1 MGPMERLAS
10 CEGFDWD
17 AGNREKNW
25 NKHGVSTGECEE
37 VFFNQPLV
45 VAGDEGHSEREER
58 FFALGHADAGR
69 MLFVVFTIRGSLVRV
84 ISARD
89 MSRKERKVYG
99 TL

>member
-1 MGPMERLAS
+1 MEPTERLAS

-17 AGNREKNW
+17 AGNHEKNRI
-25 NKHGVSTGECEE
+25 KHGVSAGECEE

-45 VAGDEGHSEREER
+45 VAADEGHSQREER
-58 FFALGHADAGR
+58 FFALGHADGGR
-69 MLFVVFTIRGSLVRV
+69 MLLVVFTIRGALVRV

-99 TL
+99 SL

>member
-1 MGPMERLAS
+1 MKPMERLVS

-17 AGNREKNW
+17 AGNNEKNW

-37 VFFNQPLV
+37 LFFNQPLV
-45 VAGDEGHSEREER
+45 VAEDAGHSQREER
-58 FFALGHADAGR
+58 FFALGHADGGR
-69 MLFVVFTIRGSLVRV
+69 MLFVVFTIRGALVRV

-99 TL
+99 AL

>member
-1 MGPMERLAS
+1 MEPMGRLAS
-10 CEGFDWD
+10 CEGFEWD

-25 NKHGVSTGECEE
+25 DKHGVSTGECEE

-45 VAGDEGHSEREER
+45 VAADEGHSQHEER
-58 FFALGHADAGR
+58 FFALGHADEGR
-69 MLFVVFTIRGSLVRV
+69 MLFLVFTIRGSLVRV

-99 TL
+99 SL